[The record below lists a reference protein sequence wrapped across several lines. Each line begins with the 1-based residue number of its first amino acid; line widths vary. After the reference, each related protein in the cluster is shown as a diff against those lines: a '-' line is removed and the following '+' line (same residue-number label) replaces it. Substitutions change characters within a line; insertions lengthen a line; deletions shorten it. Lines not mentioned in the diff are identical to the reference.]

1 MGDGHYIQQRLIAAA
16 MSGDHEAFRALTE
29 PWIPELRARCA
40 RILGNPHDADD
51 AVQETLIKA
60 WRKLGSY
67 HAAGPLRA
75 WLHTIATN
83 TSLNLLKA
91 MPRDVACEPE
101 SETVGPGL
109 DEQLEAHDDVE
120 LAFMGVVSAL
130 PSRQRAAIILR
141 DGLGWSALEIA
152 ELLDTSM
159 PAVNSSLQRARAA
172 VTRREAEHPQ
182 LDDLHQALFRA
193 YVAAWDQTDIDGLA
207 ALARADAAR
216 TTLIQ
221 RLQPIGGGWVRL
233 PGAGQPA
240 ALAFR
245 PAFMA
250 LARPLPPKG

>member
-1 MGDGHYIQQRLIAAA
+1 VSDGRYIEQRLVAAA
-16 MSGDHEAFRALTE
+16 MGGDHEAFRALTE

-40 RILGNPHDADD
+40 RILGSTHDADD

-67 HAAGPLRA
+67 QASGPLRA

-91 MPRDVACEPE
+91 MRRDDATHDAATGP
-101 SETVGPGL
+101 VGPGL
-109 DEQLEAHDDVE
+109 DERLEAHDDVE
-120 LAFMGVVSAL
+120 LAFLSVVSAL
-130 PSRQRAAIILR
+130 PARQRAAIILR

-152 ELLDTSM
+152 ELLDASM
-159 PAVNSSLQRARAA
+159 PAVNSALQRARA
-172 VTRREAEHPQ
+172 VVMRRDAEHPQ
-182 LDDLHQALFRA
+182 LDDLHRALFRA
-193 YVAAWDQTDIDGLA
+193 YVAAWDQTDIDGLV

-221 RLQPIGGGWVRL
+221 RLQPVGGGWVQL
-233 PGAGQPA
+233 AGAGQPA

-245 PAFMA
+245 PAFMN
-250 LARPLPPKG
+250 